1 MSQEYLNNFLKTVDI
16 LSNSSMITVGVGVL
30 WDLRSRPL
38 NVARD
43 IAQLMLKVI
52 GVAKEF

>member
-52 GVAKEF
+52 GIAKEF